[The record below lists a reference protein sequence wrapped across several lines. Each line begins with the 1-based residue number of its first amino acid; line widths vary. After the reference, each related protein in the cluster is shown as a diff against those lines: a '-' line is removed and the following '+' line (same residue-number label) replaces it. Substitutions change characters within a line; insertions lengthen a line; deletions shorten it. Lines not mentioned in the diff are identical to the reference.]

1 MYQNIATKC
10 LTGEVR
16 LSYAHLAEPYS
27 SNGGEAKYSCTLLI
41 PKSDTATYNDL
52 KNALNAAY
60 ELGVVNKWK
69 GNRPQMRY
77 PVIYDGDGVRPSGEP
92 FGEECKG
99 CWVLTAS
106 CKATRKPQ
114 CVHISNVHAE
124 LLPSD
129 VYSGMYARVTVNF
142 FAYDSNGNRGVGC
155 GLGNICKTRDG
166 EPLGGRSTAGN
177 DFAGIE
183 QQAIPASATQT
194 GFQPPFA
201 GTAPAVNPFTGAPM
215 A

>member
-16 LSYAHLAEPYS
+16 LSYAHLSEPYS

-41 PKSDTATYNDL
+41 PKTDTATYNDL
-52 KNALNAAY
+52 RNALSTAY
-60 ELGVVNKWK
+60 EAGVTDKWG

-77 PVIYDGDGVRPSGEP
+77 PVIYDGDGCRTNGEP
-92 FGEECKG
+92 FGDECKG
-99 CWVLTAS
+99 CWVVTAS
-106 CKATRKPQ
+106 SKQKPM

-142 FAYDSNGNRGVGC
+142 FPYDSNGSRGVGC
-155 GLGNICKTRDG
+155 GLGNVCKTRDG
-166 EPLGGRSTAGN
+166 DPLSGRATAEG
-177 DFAGIE
+177 DFEGIE
-183 QQAIPASATQT
+183 QVASSAIPQT

-201 GTAPAVNPFTGAPM
+201 GGAPAVNPITGQPM
-215 A
+215 